1 MLFNWTPQKRPRLFA
16 ELVSPFATTLP
27 VAKRVPF
34 FMLYQHYVK
43 IDQNEWKVSFS
54 EFGSTSL
61 LKTQGMIELAK
72 NAKTLISGSCLEG
85 KKCVTNCCASF
96 SCCSSWW
103 SHCWKLRFPSLNLE
117 RSSSSIT
124 FWALLRKQKHS
135 AWTAKSSL
143 IRKLE
148 IFSGNFT
155 K

>member
-1 MLFNWTPQKRPRLFA
+1 MLFNWTPQKGLDYLLSWFLPLPP
-16 ELVSPFATTLP
+16 LYQSPKESL
-27 VAKRVPF
+27 F

-43 IDQNEWKVSFS
+43 IDQNEWKVSFW